1 MNFEALLT
9 SVLEMT
15 VVSSVIVLIVMLMR
29 KTAGRLLP
37 KGFIFALWGV
47 VILKLLVPMS
57 IPSPTSVYNVVDVNK
72 LPLIEAVSTSESVN
86 DIPPMPIVTI
96 PVTDPS
102 AESSPSA
109 PVVGEVIP
117 DSYPNGTQQSTP
129 QQNVQHDVQTAPET
143 LPNTVTQSTDAEASH
158 KKIDTVSVI
167 GTVYCTVTAALM
179 AAGIIAYSITAL
191 RISRAET
198 VTDERIRAIL
208 DSFHGGKN
216 IAVKSLRKNRS
227 IMIFGIIRPTVVVPE
242 DHNTL
247 NDRELTYLLMHEYQ
261 HYRHFDMLWNVLMLA
276 AVYVHWFNPLVY
288 VARRIFLCDMETAC
302 DARVLKSLP
311 ENEKT
316 DFAETLVSFAQR
328 NSSVFAAPV
337 MGFGKRNVKERVLAV
352 VKYKKTGVIAA
363 ILSTAVII
371 TVVGVFATGA
381 SIKDTAEAIEEITT
395 DEAIDPEEDTDTAPE
410 QTETEQI
417 TTEVQ
422 TEGETE
428 PEEAPEI
435 KIERVSTTL
444 ASWRTDM
451 TDTIDRLGA
460 DSSFEL
466 AISDAEDTVLT
477 VKTENGIASVTEVY
491 FKGASYPIE
500 FSDVL
505 ERYPITSN
513 LDITYA
519 GGFVSVGLRNY
530 LGTYY
535 VFMEGGYSKLERDES
550 VGYYVWRD
558 GEGLSY
564 MKQNLAFEFVSS
576 GIDTFVSAYKSADQ
590 FYMDFGKIVSADGGK
605 LAITQTSWTVQ
616 DYFMSDSF
624 VMAAERDTYG
634 YDSVEK
640 FVSDYIAEQL
650 GESDFESEEET
661 DEPAR
666 EEPPTEVPDIEY
678 TMKYHISITE
688 KSSNWFKQVFPND
701 RGIEYSYAKIG
712 DYDYFKSIT
721 AGVDSETMDF
731 YKNAADGSSVP
742 VQYTEWRETYDESF
756 FENNIVLAVYINKSN
771 PTDTFSVSG
780 IGFDSKDRL
789 IISIKTDHAEDTPPP
804 ICEQRVYFI
813 ELERN
818 AVSRAKD
825 IKIKSIGSK
834 YPPTIMN
841 TIWPMDIYI
850 KEDSRYFENNSVNKC
865 VDGPSVICVK
875 SYGELLTFWHDLNS
889 VADGTYANAADDIMT
904 GIFFKKFNEEYFEK
918 YSVCFVY
925 FPSVQIAEEYLLNDS
940 YYSGGNLHIGLTKR
954 EPYISGLRD
963 TKQLLVAV
971 GILQN
976 VMAYVDGVS
985 IDVNQV
991 IGPRLRGISVM
1002 TRLDYLDEEYLWSFA
1017 SNQSD
1022 KVKAG
1027 HYPIVAIDSYQ
1038 KLVGFLDG
1046 AHRKI
1051 GADMYVYLTTA
1062 YQENYFDEEVL
1073 VLTYADEVALNYHA
1087 IPVSQYE
1094 EYWDGMNSTYK
1105 IKYFFE
1111 EDDSP
1116 YISDYPLS
1124 KYAMCHLSLSKREFN
1139 DKSFLGFTW

>member
-1 MNFEALLT
+1 MNYSVLLT

-102 AESSPSA
+102 AESSPST

-276 AVYVHWFNPLVY
+276 AVCVHWFNPLVY

-535 VFMEGGYSKLERDES
+535 VFMEGGYSKLERDDS

-640 FVSDYIAEQL
+640 FVADYIAGQL
-650 GESDFESEEET
+650 GKSDFESEEET

-666 EEPPTEVPDIEY
+666 EEPPTAPPNFGFSADNIDLVFAVNRLKDKIDYGSQIEDLREHMSLLAVNSESEAHKAMRIGSKSELDEFLKTVKEIAPLCFDECSFEKYDEAFFEDFAIVVLTAVPSERYVYDISLTDATLSGRSMNFELRLDETLVIDSVEY
-678 TMKYHISITE
+678 DPVGIMNGMHHVNTPTRRFPTEYSIAMYFVCVNRDAFEYADCISITE
-688 KSSNWFKQVFPND
+688 DRRIIPNEYLYRDGEYQWVESYRNAPKADMIWARANMKAIIERYADNADRLGSYVNQFPIKVF
-701 RGIEYSYAKIG
+701 
-712 DYDYFKSIT
+712 
-721 AGVDSETMDF
+721 
-731 YKNAADGSSVP
+731 
-742 VQYTEWRETYDESF
+742 ETYDELYDF
-756 FENNIVLAVYINKSN
+756 IFKITPYEGNIDVIYQLIENY
-771 PTDTFSVSG
+771 
-780 IGFDSKDRL
+780 DR
-789 IISIKTDHAEDTPPP
+789 E
-804 ICEQRVYFI
+804 Y
-813 ELERN
+813 
-818 AVSRAKD
+818 
-825 IKIKSIGSK
+825 
-834 YPPTIMN
+834 
-841 TIWPMDIYI
+841 
-850 KEDSRYFENNSVNKC
+850 
-865 VDGPSVICVK
+865 
-875 SYGELLTFWHDLNS
+875 
-889 VADGTYANAADDIMT
+889 
-904 GIFFKKFNEEYFEK
+904 FKKYCL
-918 YSVCFVY
+918 V
-925 FPSVQIAEEYLLNDS
+925 
-940 YYSGGNLHIGLTKR
+940 
-954 EPYISGLRD
+954 
-963 TKQLLVAV
+963 VAV
-971 GILQN
+971 GNEKRSDETTDETDVEFYYEIKDGEMT
-976 VMAYVDGVS
+976 VYVN
-985 IDVNQV
+985 DVV
-991 IGPRLRGISVM
+991 GKWYGRAFCRFYDIPREDLAAVNRYSC
-1002 TRLDYLDEEYLWSFA
+1002 
-1017 SNQSD
+1017 
-1022 KVKAG
+1022 
-1027 HYPIVAIDSYQ
+1027 
-1038 KLVGFLDG
+1038 
-1046 AHRKI
+1046 
-1051 GADMYVYLTTA
+1051 
-1062 YQENYFDEEVL
+1062 
-1073 VLTYADEVALNYHA
+1073 
-1087 IPVSQYE
+1087 QYDAE
-1094 EYWDGMNSTYK
+1094 SWNGE
-1105 IKYFFE
+1105 
-1111 EDDSP
+1111 
-1116 YISDYPLS
+1116 
-1124 KYAMCHLSLSKREFN
+1124 
-1139 DKSFLGFTW
+1139 